1 MDETLRTKIRK
12 GLARSI
18 DLKRVGYPI
27 VHAAGP
33 IVLELLK
40 EAGWHIFP
48 DEPPKRVKG
57 VDCRG
62 WMHCGP
68 ECCGTCRICGDRGP
82 SKLIGKPGLV
92 VCPPSPMSRKKA
104 KSTLYKIMESVTR
117 GTGL

>member
-1 MDETLRTKIRK
+1 MDEILRTKLRK

-33 IVLELLK
+33 LVLATLK
-40 EAGWHIFP
+40 ERGWHIFP
-48 DEPPKRVKG
+48 DEPPKIVKG

-68 ECCGTCRICGDRGP
+68 TCCGTCSICGDRGV
-82 SKLIGKPGLV
+82 SEFKGKSAIV
-92 VCPPSPMSRKKA
+92 VCPPEPMSRKRAKA
-104 KSTLYKIMESVTR
+104 ALYRITR
-117 GTGL
+117 EV